1 MRYFLWRFFHRII
14 ERIRAW
20 RIERRV
26 PRPLLIPLDLSAGVY
41 PSSASIHRDVTPN
54 GVRVYCLCASC
65 GARLQA
71 SATLCQE
78 CAQRKSRPARPH

>member
-1 MRYFLWRFFHRII
+1 MRHFLWRLFHRII

-26 PRPLLIPLDLSAGVY
+26 PRPPLIPLDLSAQIY

-54 GVRVYCLCASC
+54 GVRVYSLCASC